1 MTELTWKN
9 IKHFVPKEFDSPD
22 LPGISGQKMNLPFV
36 VALDAIRDIVGVPLK
51 VNSGY
56 RSKAHNKAV
65 GGVSNSAH
73 TQGLA
78 ADIRCTSDELRARIV
93 RAAIKSGITRIG
105 LGATMIHLDM
115 DDTLPAPR
123 IWLYPS

>member
-36 VALDAIRDIVGVPLK
+36 VALDAIRGIVGVPLK

-73 TQGLA
+73 TKGLA
-78 ADIRCTSDELRARIV
+78 ADIHCTSDQLRAQIV

-105 LGATMIHLDM
+105 LGATMVHLDM

-123 IWLYPS
+123 LWLYSS